1 METILF
7 TGAEE
12 MLSVVVMAC
21 FIVLSAMVIDLI
33 SGLAKAK
40 QRGEIRSSWGLK
52 RSLNKF
58 IMYEGGMLIAAGI
71 DLLMHASHIYQLFR
85 LEAIYGIPVIT
96 CLLGVFLL
104 VVEFLSVR
112 EKADEKT
119 RTEMSRVADLA
130 GKMVH
135 KEELVDAL
143 TKAIINAN
151 KGGTATEEFTPNL
164 NPEE

>member
-1 METILF
+1 MEAKIF
-7 TGAEE
+7 SGAEE

-21 FIVLSAMVIDLI
+21 FIVLCAMVIDLI

-71 DLLMHASHIYQLFR
+71 DVLMHASHIYQLVR
-85 LEAIYGIPVIT
+85 LEAIYGIPIIT

-104 VVEFLSVR
+104 VVEFFSVR

-119 RTEMSRVADLA
+119 RTEMSRVAELA
-130 GKMVH
+130 EKMVH
-135 KEELVDAL
+135 KDELVDAL

-151 KGGTATEEFTPNL
+151 TTASATTVIDEINTEE
-164 NPEE
+164 

>member
-1 METILF
+1 MEAKIF
-7 TGAEE
+7 EGAEN
-12 MLSVVVMAC
+12 MLSIVVLAC
-21 FIVLSAMVIDLI
+21 FIVLCAMVIDLI
-33 SGLAKAK
+33 SGLIKAK

-71 DLLMHASHIYQLFR
+71 DLLMHTSHLYQLFA
-85 LEAIYGIPVIT
+85 LEAIYGIPVLT

-119 RTEMSRVADLA
+119 RTEMSRVAELA

-135 KEELVDAL
+135 KEELIDAL
-143 TKAIINAN
+143 TKAIVNAN
-151 KGGTATEEFTPNL
+151 KITATNNEEECGT
-164 NPEE
+164 

>member
-1 METILF
+1 MEAKIF
-7 TGAEE
+7 SGAEE

-21 FIVLSAMVIDLI
+21 FIVLCAMVIDLI

-71 DLLMHASHIYQLFR
+71 DVLMHVSHIYQLVR
-85 LEAIYGIPVIT
+85 LEAIYGIPIIT

-104 VVEFLSVR
+104 VVEFFSVR

-119 RTEMSRVADLA
+119 RTEMSRVAELA
-130 GKMVH
+130 EKMVH
-135 KEELVDAL
+135 KDELVDAL

-151 KGGTATEEFTPNL
+151 ATASVTTLTTEI
-164 NPEE
+164 PEE

>member
-1 METILF
+1 MEAKIF
-7 TGAEE
+7 SGAEE

-21 FIVLSAMVIDLI
+21 FIVLCAMVIDLI

-71 DLLMHASHIYQLFR
+71 DVLMHASHIYQLVR
-85 LEAIYGIPVIT
+85 LEAIYGIPIIT

-104 VVEFLSVR
+104 VVEFFSVR
-112 EKADEKT
+112 EKANEKT
-119 RTEMSRVADLA
+119 RTEMSRVAELA
-130 GKMVH
+130 EKMVH
-135 KEELVDAL
+135 KDELVDAL

-151 KGGTATEEFTPNL
+151 ATASVTTLTTEI
-164 NPEE
+164 PEE

>member
-1 METILF
+1 MEAKIF
-7 TGAEE
+7 SGAEE

-21 FIVLSAMVIDLI
+21 FIVLCAMVIDLI

-71 DLLMHASHIYQLFR
+71 DVLMHASHIYQLVR
-85 LEAIYGIPVIT
+85 LEAIYGIPIIT

-104 VVEFLSVR
+104 VVEFFSVR

-119 RTEMSRVADLA
+119 RTEMSRVAELA
-130 GKMVH
+130 EKMVH
-135 KEELVDAL
+135 KDELVDAL
-143 TKAIINAN
+143 TKAIINA
-151 KGGTATEEFTPNL
+151 KATASATTVINEINTEE
-164 NPEE
+164 